1 MSLVSTEDALLAFL
15 FEVSRER
22 SGRPTLSSAVETVTS
37 GDGQLSQQVEVGMAA
52 ETLSEQGYLDRE
64 TADDDRVRLSLTEEG
79 NDRGA
84 EIFDELAQ
92 QEIEIVGTGETRQLT
107 VETAAE
113 TLDLAVAE
121 IGATASGD
129 GVVYRQD
136 RQPTEGLINRETEQ
150 TTWRQILDRCR
161 AESSGEAVFL
171 MGSNGIGK
179 TTLAEELMGAA
190 GEDVDVVRA
199 SCGRAATEPYQPV
212 RDLLAA
218 ADIDVDPFEQAQEAE
233 DSTVAGKTERASA
246 YQAQQAALFQDVT
259 GLFAPADGSLRLLF
273 LDDLHR
279 ADAATVAYLKHL
291 FEQLSEH
298 PILVMA
304 THVPGKVSDSS
315 LSVDELVEEST
326 RVTRFELD
334 GLDRMETKQ
343 LIEQVVGQRGAPD
356 QFAEAIHER
365 TGGTPLYVESTVEA
379 LLDSDQLD
387 PQFRWYPESPG
398 EIELPDAVR
407 ETVTRQVDGLDETTR
422 DILRWTATAGEAI
435 SVSVL
440 QAVCDLPAAQVTA
453 TVDVLAE
460 AAIFERHERQNTIS
474 LRSNLTREALLD
486 EMDAE
491 ERRRRHATLADHL
504 ADASEAQSGGVSQ
517 RAASIA
523 YHYEEANDA
532 ARAIEWYRAAADQAT
547 SVYAHETAIDH
558 HLRVLNVAR
567 DAGETDE
574 MLSASERLA
583 DIYTTVGDY
592 DQAANHVKFIR
603 ERVPDDDI
611 ERRQRTARLAAR
623 IATER
628 GEYDR
633 ADEEVTRGLEI
644 DESPSEELCRLLGV
658 AAEAR
663 RNRGRYDTARVSAER
678 QLDLATELDLP
689 TLRAEALR
697 HLGRVEWRQDNYDT
711 ARERF
716 RECQRIAD
724 ELGDQAIEAAAFHD
738 LGLVAFE
745 ERQYDDAE
753 FHFENAVDIRE
764 EIGDRHGRARSL
776 HNVGMVSHYR
786 GNHDRARQQYEQSRD
801 IEREVGDRHGEAM
814 ATHNLGLL
822 EQASGEYDSARACY
836 ERCLSIDRELG
847 DRQGEGTTLLNLG
860 SLAIDQGRYAEAHE
874 QLTKALDIFRDLD
887 NTGSEANT
895 LGYLGQIAR
904 LRGEYDEASEH
915 YEESLRVARDANAPA
930 YEGDALAGQ
939 GWVAYETESSDE
951 AIEQFDAALDLLR
964 ENGMPAQ
971 TAGVLRGL
979 AATRRANG
987 QIEQARAHLD
997 EARELVEDGD
1007 VLASAKVRLERARL
1021 AVAQADPERAK
1032 KELEQASQTF
1042 ETIEAT
1048 HWLGRCEQ
1056 LRGEIAVEEGAHDE
1070 ARSHLEQAL
1079 DLFETV
1085 DAPHDVGAVLRILV
1099 ETSHE
1104 RGDIEAARE
1113 WCDRALDTFA
1123 GRDDSQTQWFR
1134 NRRES
1139 LDAGS

>member
-15 FEVSRER
+15 WEESRE
-22 SGRPTLSSAVETVTS
+22 SSDGSTLSSAVETVTS

-64 TADDDRVRLSLTEEG
+64 TADDDRVRLTLTDEG
-79 NDRGA
+79 DDRA
-84 EIFDELAQ
+84 SAVYDDLTDR
-92 QEIEIVGTGETRQLT
+92 EIELVGTGDTRELT
-107 VETAAE
+107 VEAAAE

-136 RQPTEGLINRETEQ
+136 RQPTDGLINRETEQ
-150 TTWRQILDRCR
+150 ATWQEILDRCR
-161 AESSGEAVFL
+161 GESSGEAVFL

-179 TTLAEELMGAA
+179 TTLAEELMGDA

-199 SCGRAATEPYQPV
+199 SCGRAATEPYQPI

-218 ADIDVDPFEQAQEAE
+218 ADVGVDPFEQAQAE
-233 DSTVAGKTERASA
+233 GETAVAGATERASA

-259 GLFAPADGSLRLLF
+259 ELFAPDGGLRLLF

-298 PILVMA
+298 PIIVMA

-315 LSVDELVEEST
+315 LSVDELVEDST

-398 EIELPDAVR
+398 AIELPDAVR

-435 SVSVL
+435 AVSVL
-440 QAVCDLPAAQVTA
+440 QAVCDQPAEQVTA

-474 LRSNLTREALLD
+474 LRSNLTREALLEEMAD
-486 EMDAE
+486 EE
-491 ERRRRHATLADHL
+491 QRRRHAALGDHL
-504 ADASEAQSGGVSQ
+504 AEASGESGSVSQ

-523 YHYEEANDA
+523 YHYEEADDTA
-532 ARAIEWYRAAADQAT
+532 GAIEWYREAADQAT
-547 SVYAHETAIDH
+547 SVYAHETAIEH
-558 HLRVLNVAR
+558 YHRILNVAR
-567 DAGETDE
+567 SAGETDE

-603 ERVPDDDI
+603 ERVADDDI

-689 TLRAEALR
+689 KLRAEALR

-711 ARERF
+711 AREQF

-724 ELGDQAIEAAAFHD
+724 EVGDQAIEAAAFHD

-776 HNVGMVSHYR
+776 HNVGMVAHYR
-786 GNHDRARQQYEQSRD
+786 GNHDRAREQYRKSRD

-814 ATHNLGLL
+814 ATHNLGVL
-822 EQASGEYDSARACY
+822 EQASGEYESARECY
-836 ERCLSIDRELG
+836 ERCLSIDREIG

-860 SLAIDQGRYAEAHE
+860 ALAIDQGQYDEARE
-874 QLTKALDIFRDLD
+874 QLTDALDIFRDLD
-887 NTGSEANT
+887 DTGSAANT

-904 LRGEYDEASEH
+904 LRGAYDEASEH
-915 YEESLRVARDANAPA
+915 YEESLQIAGDVDVPA
-930 YEGDALAGQ
+930 HEGDALAGQ
-939 GWVAYETESSDE
+939 AWIAHETGSDDE
-951 AIEQFDAALDLLR
+951 AVEQFEAALDLLR

-971 TAGVLRGL
+971 TADVLCGL

-987 QIEQARAHLD
+987 RYEQARAHLD
-997 EARELVEDGD
+997 EARDLVEDGD
-1007 VLASAKVRLERARL
+1007 VLSSAKVDLERARL
-1021 AVAQADPERAK
+1021 AATQGETEQARTAVERAI
-1032 KELEQASQTF
+1032 ETF
-1042 ETIEAT
+1042 EAVEST
-1048 HWLGRCEQ
+1048 HWRGHCEQ
-1056 LRGEIAVEEGAHDE
+1056 LYGEIAADEGAFDE
-1070 ARSHLEQAL
+1070 AATHLEQAL
-1079 DLFETV
+1079 DAFETV
-1085 DAPHDVGAVLRILV
+1085 GAPHHASAVLQRLV
-1099 ETSHE
+1099 ETSQE
-1104 RGDIEAARE
+1104 RGDTEAARE
-1113 WCDRALDTFA
+1113 WCDRALETVDGGEQA
-1123 GRDDSQTQWFR
+1123 QWFQ
-1134 NRRES
+1134 NRRGS
-1139 LDAGS
+1139 LGS